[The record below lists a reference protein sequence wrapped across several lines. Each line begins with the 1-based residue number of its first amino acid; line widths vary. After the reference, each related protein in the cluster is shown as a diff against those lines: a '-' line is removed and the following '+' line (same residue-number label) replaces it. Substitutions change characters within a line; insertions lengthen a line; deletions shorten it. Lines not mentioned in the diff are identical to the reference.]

1 MPPERK
7 EGDLMALFCASE
19 GAALCG
25 GRLYG
30 PDIKI
35 SRGWKCDSR
44 EINPGDGF
52 VALKGAATDGH
63 LYLHQA
69 IERGAKLLLAEAAEL
84 ERLNIR
90 GEAYSG
96 VSFIAVADTQRALAS
111 LAEEYLR
118 RVSPRVAAITGSVG
132 KTTTRELTAAALKK
146 RFRVHSAIRSF
157 NTLVGC
163 SLTILAMAEDT
174 EVLVLELGTN
184 HFGEI
189 EEMVSHFPP
198 EIAVITE
205 VAPCHL
211 EGFGSLEGVLRAKL
225 EICGSPRLAAVVF
238 NNDSGLLKNYMSYNF
253 DNIKKIAVGSGEGA
267 SLKIKEAEVR
277 LDENG
282 PRTSAVLCREGK
294 DISLSCSLFGMQ
306 HAYNMG
312 YAFAVASW
320 LGLSD
325 EEAAAGIAEISP
337 ISGRG
342 LCKRSA
348 SRGWVIDEA
357 YNANPASMS
366 AAIRNTRAAA
376 ESLGVRKW
384 AILAGMRE
392 LGESAAEWH
401 RRIIGE
407 LADFDGVMLL
417 GEEWRG
423 CGPLP
428 EGAALF
434 SSLEELISKIDYND
448 LNDKMILVKGS
459 NSYGLKRVVGALTEA

>member
-1 MPPERK
+1 MS
-7 EGDLMALFCASE
+7 LFTVSE
-19 GAALCG
+19 GARLCG
-25 GRLYG
+25 GRHYG
-30 PDIKI
+30 PDVKI

-44 EINPGDGF
+44 EVLPGDAF
-52 VALKGAATDGH
+52 VAIKGAVTDGH

-69 IERGAKLLLAEAAEL
+69 IERGAKLLLVDAAEL
-84 ERLNIR
+84 ERIGVR
-90 GEAYSG
+90 GAEYAG
-96 VSFIAVADTQRALAS
+96 VSFLVVADTQRALAA

-157 NTLVGC
+157 NTLIGC

-174 EVLVLELGTN
+174 EALVLELGTN

-225 EICGSPRLAAVVF
+225 EICKSPRLAAVVY
-238 NNDSGLLKNYMSYNF
+238 NGDNALLKEYMSYNL
-253 DNIKKIAVGSGEGA
+253 DNIKKIDVGYKEGTA
-267 SLKIKEAEVR
+267 LMVKAAEVR

-282 PRTSAVLCREGK
+282 PRTSALLCRGEK
-294 DISLSCSLFGMQ
+294 DIPLSCSLFGAQ

-320 LGLSD
+320 FGLT
-325 EEAAAGIAEISP
+325 EEEIAAGLAKTPP

-342 LCKRSA
+342 LCKRCA
-348 SRGWVIDEA
+348 PRGWVIDEA

-376 ESLGVRKW
+376 DSLGVRKQ

-392 LGESAAEWH
+392 LGESAAAWH
-401 RRIIGE
+401 RSIIEE
-407 LADFDGVMLL
+407 LDGFDGVLLL
-417 GEEWRG
+417 GAEWRG
-423 CGPLP
+423 CGALP
-428 EGAALF
+428 AGMRLF
-434 SSLEELISKIDYND
+434 SSLEELISEIDFGD
-448 LNDKMILVKGS
+448 LDNQVTLVKGS